1 MSDNVQKNPLSNIV
15 FISLPDH
22 LDRTIGDFRV
32 DPARPLP
39 VEKPE
44 KRDDWKISELSW
56 EMIIAGMLRV
66 LAHDAEHKD
75 ADYYRDFVRAARP
88 SIIDDLTETAV
99 LKARNRDFDL
109 AEEIFRAL
117 RGLLP
122 DDPRTLMNLALVYEQ
137 RADAYEAIG
146 NNELS
151 TYYSN
156 QAFETYKGLFA
167 AEEILPEAHLNG
179 GFFFLKHRNFE
190 KARFH
195 LDSYLKSGTD
205 EEKRNEIKKIIKEID
220 SQNLLDTLFKEAYD
234 FIRMGKEDEG
244 IAKINRFLESY
255 PKVWNAWFLLG
266 WGHRRLEHYA
276 EAKTAFLKALEVGPE
291 QPDTLNELAI
301 CYMELGDIAESRRR
315 LTRALALEPEN
326 VKIISNFGILAL
338 KEGKDDE
345 AVSYFRTVLEFEPD
359 DPIAR
364 RYLEKIEQQ

>member
-1 MSDNVQKNPLSNIV
+1 MSDYAEKSPLSRIV
-15 FISLPDH
+15 FISIPDH

-32 DPARPLP
+32 DPGKPLP

-44 KRDDWKISELSW
+44 NREDWKMSELSW

-66 LAHDAEHKD
+66 LAHDPDHEH

-88 SIIDDLTETAV
+88 SIVDDLTETAI

-109 AEEIFRAL
+109 AEEIFKAL

-137 RADAYEAIG
+137 RADAYEGIG
-146 NNELS
+146 NDELS
-151 TYYSN
+151 THYTGL
-156 QAFETYKGLFA
+156 AFETYKELFSE
-167 AEEILPEAHLNG
+167 EEILPEAHLNG
-179 GFFFLKHRNFE
+179 GFFFLKQRNYE

-195 LDSYLKSGTD
+195 LDSYLKVGAD
-205 EEKRNEIKKIIKEID
+205 EEKRNEIRRIIKEID

-234 FIRMGKEDEG
+234 FIRMGKEEEG
-244 IAKINRFLESY
+244 IVKINRFLESY

-266 WGHRRLEHYA
+266 WGHRRLQRYS
-276 EAKTAFLKALEVGPE
+276 EAKTAFLKALELGPE

-301 CYMELGDIAESRRR
+301 CYMELGDISESRKR

-338 KEGKDDE
+338 KEGREEE
-345 AVSYFRTVLEFEPD
+345 AASYFKTVLEFEPD

-364 RYLEKIEQQ
+364 RYLEKIAQH